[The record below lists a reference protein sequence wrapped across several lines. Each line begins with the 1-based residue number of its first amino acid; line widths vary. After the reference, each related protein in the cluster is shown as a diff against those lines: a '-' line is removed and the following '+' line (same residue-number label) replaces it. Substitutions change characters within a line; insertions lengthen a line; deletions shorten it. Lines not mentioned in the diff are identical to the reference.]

1 MSGWTV
7 QLLIDCDIAVTVR
20 CTCQNVLQ
28 LNLATLKDKL
38 GPDAQVMHGDLAPR
52 LHCMKCGSRKVS
64 LHYAPKASGQP
75 LANIPLD
82 HTGVEF
88 RQ

>member
-7 QLLIDCDIAVTVR
+7 QLLIDCEIAVTVR
-20 CTCQNVLQ
+20 CVCQNAQQ

-38 GPDAQVMHGDLAPR
+38 GPDAQVMHGDLAPK
-52 LHCMKCGSRKVS
+52 LHCLKCGNRNVS
-64 LHYAPKASGQP
+64 LHYAPKATKQRVPHIRSDYGD
-75 LANIPLD
+75 A
-82 HTGVEF
+82 VA